1 MRKNRTREQYGDTTT
16 TTTTTTTTIAATFTI
31 TTTAT
36 TTTTITATFT
46 ITTTATFTAVAITY
60 AARSHE
66 WHEMSGVCDSSCC
79 VSKLTAAQSVV
90 TVGCRPE

>member
-16 TTTTTTTTIAATFTI
+16 TTTTTIAAT
-31 TTTAT
+31 A
-36 TTTTITATFT
+36 
-46 ITTTATFTAVAITY
+46 TTATFTAVAITY